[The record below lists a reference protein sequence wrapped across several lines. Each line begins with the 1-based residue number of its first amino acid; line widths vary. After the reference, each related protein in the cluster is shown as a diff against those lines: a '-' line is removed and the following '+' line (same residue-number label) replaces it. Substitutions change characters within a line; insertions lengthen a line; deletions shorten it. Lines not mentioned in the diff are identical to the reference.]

1 MKKVIL
7 SALFLGAFT
16 TANAVGFEEERNRE
30 DECHA
35 EACEA
40 VSGAEEAFGDS
51 VEAEQVYDYAFS
63 ECMS

>member
-7 SALFLGAFT
+7 SALFLSAFT
-16 TANAVGFEEERNRE
+16 TANAVSFEDNRE